1 MLDSICPITVEDIEN
16 LASSLKLDFSDGT
29 RQEML
34 RSLETIDVQ
43 ACPGS
48 GKTTMVAA
56 KLVLLSKN
64 WPFKHRGICALT
76 HTNVAKEEIINC
88 LKRSPVE
95 QARSLL
101 QYPHFIGTIQ
111 EFTNRF
117 LALPRIRSTNSG
129 SVTVDN
135 DQYTEVGLGLL
146 SRNGY
151 FENRIRNVFRTESAR
166 RSFLNSTYE
175 IFQDG
180 QLITNTAALPNAW
193 SNQANY
199 DRALDGLTTLK
210 QQLIRQNV
218 FLFRDMYSQAEAALN
233 ATPELSEVIAQRF
246 PMLFIDEMQDTQ
258 MFQDKLL
265 QAIFAA
271 PEATHS
277 IMQRF
282 GDPDQAIF
290 SGRNGESVN
299 ETFNAKNRDE
309 MDYVLN
315 GSHRYCSA
323 IANKIRPFSLNEVEL
338 HSVNSPEKLVSRTI
352 KHSERLQFEHTVF
365 VFDDRTIIKVVSD
378 FCKHV
383 SEQFSQ
389 ESIDNPNFTVK
400 AVGAVGADID
410 STENQLRIGHYWPNY
425 RKSNPASVKNH
436 ETLIE
441 TIREARKQQSPDS
454 NSAFKIV
461 FKGFL
466 KLLNL
471 ANLRDPNGF
480 KFRRTTLKNYLSKRG
495 HWNTFCKFLYWLLS
509 PDFLDTDRIWTIIK
523 RKLHVWFELAPI
535 SDPAR
540 DFLVYNPIAELAAP
554 VAEPNCA
561 SLTAVDNN
569 SLMYKDLFRC
579 QLSTI
584 HNVKGETHD
593 ATLVLETKN
602 SCHDVSG
609 MISYLTGAHP
619 NLNSRNR
626 DLRPKPHH
634 TAGNCA
640 SQQFLQQ
647 LFVAMSR
654 PKHLLCVAIHTD
666 RLSAEERQNLIAA
679 GWNIKNVISAPEDE
693 LV

>member
-1 MLDSICPITVEDIEN
+1 MLDSICPITVEDIAE
-16 LASSLKLDFSDGT
+16 LASSLKLDFSDVT
-29 RQEML
+29 RQDVL

-64 WPFKHRGICALT
+64 WPFTHRGICALT

-117 LALPRIRSTNSG
+117 LALPRIRSTNSR

-146 SRNGY
+146 SRNDY
-151 FENRIRNVFRTESAR
+151 FGNRIRGAFPTER
-166 RSFLNSTYE
+166 LQRNFLNSTYE
-175 IFQDG
+175 ILQDG
-180 QLITNTAALPNAW
+180 RLIVNIAALPNSW
-193 SNQANY
+193 QNQANY
-199 DRALDGLTTLK
+199 DRALDGLRALK
-210 QQLIRQNV
+210 QQFIRQNV
-218 FLFRDMYSQAEAALN
+218 FLFRDMYSHAEAALKT
-233 ATPELSEVIAQRF
+233 TPELSEVIVQRF

-258 MFQDKLL
+258 MFQDQLL
-265 QAIFAA
+265 RGIFAA
-271 PEATHS
+271 PEATRS

-290 SGRNGESVN
+290 SGGTGERAN
-299 ETFNAKNRDE
+299 ETFNAKNRDA

-315 GSHRYCSA
+315 GSHRYCSG

-338 HSVNSPEKLVSRTI
+338 HSVNSPEKLATRTL
-352 KHSERLQFEHTVF
+352 KHSEGLQFEHTVF
-365 VFDDRTIIKVVSD
+365 VFDDRTIIKVISD

-389 ESIDNPNFTVK
+389 ATIGNPNFTVK
-400 AVGAVGADID
+400 AVGAVGADI
-410 STENQLRIGHYWPNY
+410 EPNKNQLRIGHYWPNY

-441 TIREARKQQSPDS
+441 VIREARKQQSPDS
-454 NSAFKIV
+454 ISAYKIV
-461 FKGFL
+461 LKGFL

-471 ANLRDPNGF
+471 ANLRDADGL
-480 KFRRTTLKNYLSKRG
+480 KFQRTTLKNYLSKRG
-495 HWNTFCKFLYWLLS
+495 HWKTFRKFLYWLLS

-523 RKLHVWFELAPI
+523 QKLHIWFELAPI

-540 DFLVYNPIAELAAP
+540 DFLVYDPIAELVAP
-554 VAEPNCA
+554 VAEPDVGA
-561 SLTAVDNN
+561 LTAIDNN
-569 SLMYKDLFRC
+569 SLMYEDLFRC

-609 MISYLTGAHP
+609 MISHLTGALP

-626 DLRPKPHH
+626 GLRPKPHH

-666 RLSAEERQNLIAA
+666 RLSEEERQNLIAA
-679 GWNIKNVISAPEDE
+679 GWGIKNVIPVPEI
-693 LV
+693 